1 MSRAIEVVKNY
12 LRVPFI
18 VIVWMMETYSHN
30 RQRLRTFMAQPRTK
44 IAFKW
49 AITVTA
55 LAWIVIAFMA
65 RDEHGQRLNDA
76 LIGVWG
82 DTQNLIEER
91 EAKQQENGPTQ

>member
-1 MSRAIEVVKNY
+1 MSRASEVVKNY

-18 VIVWMMETYSHN
+18 IIVWMMETYSKN
-30 RQRLRTFMAQPRTK
+30 RQRLRTFMAQPGTK
-44 IAFKW
+44 TAFKW

-82 DTQNLIEER
+82 DTQTLIEER
-91 EAKQQENGPTQ
+91 EAKQKSTVQTQ